1 VYIAICEVGP
11 DALLALYPD
20 ARSDARELCFF
31 APKRSRHL
39 SRAPPVIAVDRKALT
54 ANLLGA
60 ALSAIAPIEAF
71 CAEAYTPPDHPVMTD
86 RFVLSAGIS
95 RSESNVTANL
105 STGRIGLGT
114 LIDFEDDLGLEK
126 DNEIGVFEFSMR
138 MFERWRLDAEY
149 FKLDR
154 DNETQASR
162 TLDWGRLSIP
172 ITAAVR
178 SNFDLED
185 ARISVGYSFFRS
197 TDKDVGV
204 GLGAHVMSLDAA
216 LSTRNLGSERASIDS
231 APLPVVN
238 FYARMAL
245 TDRWLL
251 NVRIDRLS
259 LDAGAIDGS
268 IFDVEADFVYQ
279 PWRHFNIGLG
289 YRDINLEATST
300 GAKWRGKAQVRQ
312 NGPLLFISATF

>member
-1 VYIAICEVGP
+1 M
-11 DALLALYPD
+11 
-20 ARSDARELCFF
+20 
-31 APKRSRHL
+31 
-39 SRAPPVIAVDRKALT
+39 AVNKKALT
-54 ANLLGA
+54 AALLGA
-60 ALSAIAPIEAF
+60 ASSALSTIDAL
-71 CAEAYTPPDHPVMTD
+71 CAEAYTPPDHPMMSD
-86 RFVLSAGIS
+86 RYMFTAGVS

-105 STGRIGLGT
+105 STGRLGLGT

-154 DNETQASR
+154 DNEKQVSR
-162 TLDWGRLSIP
+162 TLDWGRLSFP
-172 ITAAVR
+172 INAGVR

-185 ARISVGYSFFRS
+185 VRISVGYSFFRS
-197 TDKDVGV
+197 PDKEVGL
-204 GLGAHVMSLDAA
+204 GLGAHVMSLEAA
-216 LSTRNLGSERASIDS
+216 LSTRNLGAERASIDS

-259 LDAGAIDGS
+259 LDAGDIDGS

-289 YRDINLEATST
+289 YRDINLEATSI

-312 NGPLLFISATF
+312 NGPVLFVSSTF